1 MIKVRFAPSP
11 TGYLHI
17 GGART
22 ALFNYLYAKKHSG
35 QFVLRIEDTDK
46 ARETDD
52 SVRIILDSMKWLGL
66 NWDEGPGKDG
76 GNGPYFQSERLDIYR
91 KYTDKL
97 LEEGKAYRCFCS
109 KETLDADRKTAEVEK
124 RAYKYPST
132 CRNLNVED
140 SKRRADAGE
149 PYVVRILIEQT
160 GETVVKDAV
169 RGEVVIKNEV
179 LDDFV
184 ILRTDK
190 MPIYNFVV
198 VIDDALMGITHVI
211 RGEDHLSNTPKQIH
225 IFKALGFKLPEFA
238 HIPLILGRD
247 RSRLSKR
254 HGATAVTEYQKMG
267 ILPEALFNYLSFLGW
282 SPNGDETIMSEEEII
297 KQFTLEKIHSS
308 GAMFDNDKL
317 LWTNGVYIRNMK
329 VEELAEKCFPFL
341 KEANLVDENTDK
353 KYIEKVTGLQQE
365 KLRSLAE
372 MAPLS
377 GFFFKDEIDY
387 DDKAKKVLESEENT
401 KQVLE
406 VLKSAITEAGV
417 EKEKAEP
424 AIREKMEAA
433 GIKPKIYMHVVRAA
447 VSGMTIGPGLFDVIE
462 TIGIDRTLKRIA
474 KFM

>member
-297 KQFTLEKIHSS
+297 KSLEDEYNYELSVIIDDFEVTKIRVSNYTTKHNAYISAMGHQSVSS
-308 GAMFDNDKL
+308 YLRKDGRKRAEIIDFIPGACLKL
-317 LWTNGVYIRNMK
+317 YS
-329 VEELAEKCFPFL
+329 C
-341 KEANLVDENTDK
+341 
-353 KYIEKVTGLQQE
+353 
-365 KLRSLAE
+365 
-372 MAPLS
+372 PL
-377 GFFFKDEIDY
+377 
-387 DDKAKKVLESEENT
+387 
-401 KQVLE
+401 
-406 VLKSAITEAGV
+406 
-417 EKEKAEP
+417 
-424 AIREKMEAA
+424 
-433 GIKPKIYMHVVRAA
+433 
-447 VSGMTIGPGLFDVIE
+447 
-462 TIGIDRTLKRIA
+462 
-474 KFM
+474 